1 MNLYFGLYFILGTL
15 IKTIYIKSIFL
26 AIKNNI
32 RTKSNLSVNEANLG
46 LVLGCIR
53 MDNGLNDFQFGV
65 RVSIN

>member
-1 MNLYFGLYFILGTL
+1 M
-15 IKTIYIKSIFL
+15 K
-26 AIKNNI
+26 
-32 RTKSNLSVNEANLG
+32 TKSNLSVNEANLG